1 MGDSLKYVT
10 SGQPL
15 KIPAQTFNTFIN
27 MAKAFQRARQNV
39 SRQPRPAINPNL
51 VLVRNDSGEAVGQY
65 EAMGIS
71 GVVYAAD
78 EGDGFTEIVL
88 TVVIPTADHKGQFV
102 VTAEPI
108 AIGGLGLAHVAGICQ
123 VQINVT
129 EATVFKLC
137 DVSAGFTVLEP
148 CWDGSATI
156 LHQGVGIGV
165 NWGIV
170 RLGNPPWGAVDACG
184 GGGGAD
190 PPAGSTGS

>member
-1 MGDSLKYVT
+1 MGDSLKYVS

-15 KIPAQTFNTFIN
+15 RIPAQTFNTL
-27 MAKAFQRARQNV
+27 MDVAKAFKRNTQNV
-39 SRQPRPAINPNL
+39 GRQPQAPRNPNL

-78 EGDGFTEIVL
+78 AGDGFTEIVL

-108 AIGGLGLAHVAGICQ
+108 AIGGLGYAYAAGICQ

-129 EATVFKLC
+129 EVAAYKLC

-156 LHQGVGIGV
+156 LFQTAGTGIK
-165 NWGIV
+165 WGIV
-170 RLGNPPWGAVDACG
+170 RLGNPPWGAVEACSG
-184 GGGGAD
+184 GPAED
-190 PPAGSTGS
+190 PPAGSVGS